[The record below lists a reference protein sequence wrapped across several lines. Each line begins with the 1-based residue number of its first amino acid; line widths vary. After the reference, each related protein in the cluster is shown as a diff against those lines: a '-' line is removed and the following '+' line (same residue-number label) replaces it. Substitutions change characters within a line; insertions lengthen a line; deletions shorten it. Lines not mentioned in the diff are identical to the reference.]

1 MKLNALNVRTCN
13 CNHFCKTSALSHFSL
28 FSSQSSVNPGFS
40 LLSSFSPSVG
50 SLQGI
55 LQSLS
60 LLRCILIWLLAT
72 QGCPWPPLV
81 WLLSASAVPLLL
93 LPDTSRVHQH
103 SAAPEPSGNVHGA
116 SKFSLLEI
124 SRSPQACELVSLHE
138 ITPFL
143 PFYTAHFSDG
153 NTPRSA
159 KAPSAGVVK
168 SGMGSL
174 SGQCS
179 EAGGEEQASTR

>member
-1 MKLNALNVRTCN
+1 MLRDPLTPNSLSLYMTWKTGQGIRRNRMTGLNFLKPQPWVGRNITLFSVMKLNALNVRTCN
-13 CNHFCKTSALSHFSL
+13 CNHFCKTSALSHLSL

-40 LLSSFSPSVG
+40 LLSFSPGVG

-72 QGCPWPPLV
+72 QGYPWPPLA
-81 WLLSASAVPLLL
+81 WLLSASTVPLLL

-124 SRSPQACELVSLHE
+124 SRPPQPCELVFLH
-138 ITPFL
+138 
-143 PFYTAHFSDG
+143 
-153 NTPRSA
+153 
-159 KAPSAGVVK
+159 
-168 SGMGSL
+168 
-174 SGQCS
+174 
-179 EAGGEEQASTR
+179 